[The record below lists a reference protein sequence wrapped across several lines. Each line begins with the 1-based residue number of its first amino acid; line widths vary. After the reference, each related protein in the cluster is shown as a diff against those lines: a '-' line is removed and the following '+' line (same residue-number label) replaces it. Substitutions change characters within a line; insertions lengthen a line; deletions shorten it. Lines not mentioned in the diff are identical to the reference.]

1 MSLKL
6 TLHTSPDVP
15 LEAPCLNPDTLAG
28 MTADIVAAQ
37 KVMHGNQAATVGD
50 FFKVAGKANG
60 TLELEG
66 DLSRVKY
73 IGAGMQ
79 SGNLYVNG
87 NVGQHLGAG
96 MSGGDIRV
104 DGDAGDWVAPEMRGG
119 RVSVTG
125 NAGHL
130 VGSAPRGSA
139 MGMLGGEIMIH
150 GNVRNETGHAM
161 RNGLIAVGG
170 TSGDFTGVNM
180 LAGTIVVI
188 GDMGIRSGAGMQR
201 GSIVSMNPAEMLPT
215 FTHACVYRPDF
226 LRLLLLHIKSA
237 GLPVND
243 DYIEG
248 AYDRWCGD
256 AVEVNRGEILLLN
269 GA

>member
-6 TLHTSPDVP
+6 MLHTSPEVP
-15 LEAPCLNPDTLAG
+15 LEAPCLNPDSLDG
-28 MTADIVAAQ
+28 MTANDVASQ

-50 FFKVAGKANG
+50 FFTVTGKSNG

-79 SGNLYVNG
+79 SGNLHVNG
-87 NVGQHLGAG
+87 NVGQHLGAE
-96 MSGGDIRV
+96 MSGGKIRI

-119 RVSVTG
+119 RILVTG

-139 MGMLGGEIMIH
+139 MGMLGGEIIIH

-180 LAGTIVVI
+180 LAGTIVVL

-201 GSIVSMNPAEMLPT
+201 GSIVSMHPAEILPT

-226 LRLLLLHIKSA
+226 LRILLLHIKSA
-237 GLPVND
+237 GLPVSD
-243 DYIEG
+243 AHLEG

-256 AVEVNRGEILLLN
+256 AVAVNRGEILLLN